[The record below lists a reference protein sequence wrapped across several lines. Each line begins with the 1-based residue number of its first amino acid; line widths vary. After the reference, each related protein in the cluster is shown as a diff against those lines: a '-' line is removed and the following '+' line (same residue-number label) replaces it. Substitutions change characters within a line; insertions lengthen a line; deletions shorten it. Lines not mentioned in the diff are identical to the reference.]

1 MTFLNLCN
9 YTSNTSENEFDEI
22 LRYFEKTV
30 ENILFDDNQ
39 ARISKL
45 SQTLQKISTL
55 QNLAEAAKNRKNTQ
69 PQIHESR
76 TKMAKKE
83 NLDLPNELW
92 LKIINHLDTR
102 DVFQNFA
109 LVCRR
114 FHNLTIDASAL
125 KSMTLIDTRL
135 MSNEAMESMKKVLQ
149 RSKKLQELEIFE
161 DRHMEAYM
169 IFKICFE
176 SCPKLKALHLTG
188 FGWMH
193 SMFVNSDFIWK
204 TNIQHLRL
212 LDDDGLGVYIAS
224 KLTNLR
230 TLTIDFLMSRSN
242 DDMNQIA
249 EKCKKLEKV
258 SIKEVISKPEF
269 NEFIFRLN
277 GSLKYLTVE
286 RFDSTSVNDIK
297 TFLDNLRASKNL
309 QELSLN
315 ASSFNGNDLLKAI
328 SEIPKLQKVELKN
341 LGKIA
346 NEDVKLLARN
356 CKELKYLKFDNCQSI
371 HLENETVS
379 SLIDDCPQLTKLT
392 FHWAMV
398 SKISN
403 ELWHKASIKSIDVFI
418 TIGKKTFTVQKYLT
432 MMNSNGSAYLKELKL
447 IL

>member
-9 YTSNTSENEFDEI
+9 YTSNTSDNDFDEI
-22 LRYFEKTV
+22 LRYFETTV

-39 ARISKL
+39 KRVSKL
-45 SQTLQKISTL
+45 SQTLKKISTL
-55 QNLAEAAKNRKNTQ
+55 CHLAKTSKYLRDSQIQINEPRNKKAK
-69 PQIHESR
+69 
-76 TKMAKKE
+76 ME
-83 NLDLPNELW
+83 NLDLPNEIW
-92 LKIINHLDTR
+92 LKIINQMSTKDI
-102 DVFQNFA
+102 FQNFA
-109 LVCRR
+109 LVCKR
-114 FHNLTIDASAL
+114 FQNLTIDASAL
-125 KSMTLIDTRL
+125 HSIILKNTSQ
-135 MSNEAMESMKKVLQ
+135 MSVETMENVKKVLQ
-149 RSKKLQELEIFE
+149 RSKKLQELEINE
-161 DRHMEAYM
+161 SRQTDPYA

-188 FGWMH
+188 FGWMN

-432 MMNSNGSAYLKELKL
+432 MMNSK
-447 IL
+447 